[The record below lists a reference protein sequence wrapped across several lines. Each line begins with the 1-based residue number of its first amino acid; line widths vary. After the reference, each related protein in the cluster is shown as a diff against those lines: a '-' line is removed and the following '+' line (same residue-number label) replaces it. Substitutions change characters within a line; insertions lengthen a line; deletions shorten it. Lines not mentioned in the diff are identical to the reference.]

1 MDAGMFQTIDLDEG
15 ANLVSFYVLPDDNSV
30 EDMLDPLS
38 NNVSAV
44 LSGGAAAQLLDG
56 WGWIGSLT
64 TLEYESGYWLVM
76 NEADQLHLE
85 GCDSPMLSGLVYDLE
100 PGANLISY
108 PDPNTADLSIAIPD
122 EVEGLF
128 SAIISEGGAA
138 MNTDAG
144 WIGSLTS
151 FSGGSGY
158 WVIVDESLSFSY
170 NIDEGFGRADIDVYS
185 QLLPVGYE
193 SIVRQSSEQA
203 FYFVDYIELLDGE
216 IENGDWIMT
225 YNGEVITGIRQW
237 QGVAID
243 VPAMGYSDLD
253 ANTQGYF
260 VEGDIPTFKLLKNST
275 GELIEL
281 GGMVPEWSSNNIV
294 LIKELVEVE
303 SIPEVFGIDQAYPNP
318 FNPVTTLSF
327 KLPMD
332 SQVLMQVYNLQG
344 RLVETLVDQN
354 MNAGYHA
361 VVWNADSHSSGVYF
375 VKMVSGDQISTHKL
389 LLVK

>member
-1 MDAGMFQTIDLDEG
+1 MIFS
-15 ANLVSFYVLPDDNSV
+15 SFTLP
-30 EDMLDPLS
+30 
-38 NNVSAV
+38 AR
-44 LSGGAAAQLLDG
+44 A
-56 WGWIGSLT
+56 
-64 TLEYESGYWLVM
+64 ESGYWLVM

-138 MNTDAG
+138 MNTDVG

-216 IENGDWIMT
+216 IESGDWIMT

-253 ANTQGYF
+253 DNTRGYF
-260 VEGDIPTFKLLKNST
+260 VEGDVPTFKLLKNST

-294 LIKELVEVE
+294 LIKGLVEVE

-344 RLVETLVDQN
+344 RLVETLVDQD

-361 VVWNADSHSSGVYF
+361 VTWNADAQSSGMYF
-375 VKMVSGDQISTHKL
+375 VKMISGDQISTHKL